1 MTPGTP
7 ARSFDWQALRAAIL
21 CGLLACLLGAVAAPA
36 SAQTDP
42 LSQWAKTFGSI
53 GDTSPLPLPNPSAT
67 AASAPATAPISATA
81 PATLVNPVL
90 QPLPPDPALAS
101 KPIVFGSQLF
111 AGRFGT
117 VPFSGF
123 NPDYV
128 IATGDKLIVRMWGAY
143 TFETA
148 QVVDAQGNIFLPNVG
163 PVAVRGVRNADLN
176 REVGDQVKRVFRSSV
191 GVYATLDVAQ
201 PVKVY
206 VTGFVKAP
214 GLYAGLS
221 SDSILYYL
229 DRAGGIDPARG
240 SYLEVEVLRG
250 GKRIA
255 AVNLYR
261 FLLEGRI
268 DQMQLQEGDT
278 IVAQPRRHTVQVGG
292 EVQNPYIFEFKEAKV
307 SGAELLAVARP
318 KPSATYI
325 SIVRQIGPE
334 RRAEYHPISNAAQI
348 TIEDGDEVILTADKY
363 PGTILVRVEGAQ
375 LGQQALVLPFGT
387 PLAEALAQIKLAPQ
401 ANIEAVQLFR
411 QSIAVRQKE
420 LIDVALRSL
429 ETYALT
435 ARSATNE
442 EAQLRQ
448 RESALMLTFIER
460 ARAVQPKG
468 QVVLL
473 PAAQAGQTILED
485 GDLIRVPNRSN
496 TVLVSGEVVFQS
508 ALVWE
513 PETTAR
519 TFIERAGGYT
529 QLANEDRIVVV
540 HQDGSVAESENTIVR
555 AGDEIMVLPKITTKS
570 IEITRAITTILFQI
584 AYTAKILFTG
594 L

>member
-1 MTPGTP
+1 MTPVTP
-7 ARSFDWQALRAAIL
+7 ARYCDWQALRTAVL
-21 CGLLACLLGAVAAPA
+21 RGLLACLLGAVAAPA

-42 LSQWAKTFGSI
+42 LSQWARTFGSI

-67 AASAPATAPISATA
+67 AASAPVSATTPAA
-81 PATLVNPVL
+81 PVNPVL

-101 KPIVFGSQLF
+101 KPVVFGSQLF

-123 NPDYV
+123 NADYV
-128 IATGDKLIVRMWGAY
+128 IATGDRLIVRMWGAY

-176 REVGDQVKRVFRSSV
+176 REVGEQVKRVFRTSV

-240 SYLEVEVLRG
+240 SYLEVDVLRG
-250 GKRIA
+250 GKPVA

-268 DQMQLQEGDT
+268 EPLQLQEGDT

-292 EVQNPYIFEFKEAKV
+292 EVQNPYIFEFKEAQV

-334 RRAEYHPISNAAQI
+334 RRAEYHPIADAAQI
-348 TIEDGDEVILTADKY
+348 TIEDGDEVFLTADKY

-401 ANIEAVQLFR
+401 ANIEAVQLYR
-411 QSIAVRQKE
+411 QSIAARQKE
-420 LIDVALRSL
+420 LIDISLRSL

-513 PETTAR
+513 PDTTAQ
-519 TFIERAGGYT
+519 TYINRAGGYT

-540 HQDGSVAESENTIVR
+540 HQDGSVAESESAIVR